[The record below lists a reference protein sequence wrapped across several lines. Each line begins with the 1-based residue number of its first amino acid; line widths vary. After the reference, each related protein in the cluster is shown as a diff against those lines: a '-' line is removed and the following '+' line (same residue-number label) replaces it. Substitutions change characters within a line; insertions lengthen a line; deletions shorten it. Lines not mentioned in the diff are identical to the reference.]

1 MTSSQH
7 VLYILGDTHAT
18 MGENR
23 ASPNR
28 EVEQIAEKR
37 PQFRL
42 TAATRRHEVGVAS
55 KCASAKVR

>member
-18 MGENR
+18 MGVNR
-23 ASPNR
+23 ALPSGNA
-28 EVEQIAEKR
+28 EQIAEKH

-42 TAATRRHEVGVAS
+42 HGCNPPS
-55 KCASAKVR
+55 

>member
-18 MGENR
+18 MGVDR
-23 ASPNR
+23 ASPSR
-28 EVEQIAEKR
+28 KAEQIAQKR

-42 TAATRRHEVGVAS
+42 PAATRRHEVGVAS
-55 KCASAKVR
+55 KRASAIVR